1 MSEVVVKHNFDKN
14 QFKWL
19 FSKYA
24 CGANPHY
31 HCTNAIKGKYSKIF
45 NRKNPDF
52 DSSSTVI
59 FNEYPQS
66 EWDAIYIC
74 GVSKKGYSMREN
86 YSHNVHAVIIP
97 KPGATDKWTFEN
109 WEMTVENGIFERII
123 SEDELE
129 EKYKNLPKEYTICR
143 MFRWAVSH
151 YGKQIE
157 ADKKKLSPD
166 THVYCTHCKH
176 IKCLDVAPD
185 DYPLDCDYKDEC
197 DFIYPEDSRCY
208 ADRPKYEPEEINYDT
223 LVGCTYCKNSKYV
236 ADGKYVRLDCDY
248 KKECDFDTGKYKKF
262 TLRPKYEAKC

>member
-157 ADKKKLSPD
+157 ADEKKLSPD
-166 THVYCTHCKH
+166 THVY
-176 IKCLDVAPD
+176 
-185 DYPLDCDYKDEC
+185 YK
-197 DFIYPEDSRCY
+197 RG
-208 ADRPKYEPEEINYDT
+208 RNK
-223 LVGCTYCKNSKYV
+223 
-236 ADGKYVRLDCDY
+236 
-248 KKECDFDTGKYKKF
+248 
-262 TLRPKYEAKC
+262 